1 MKTVC
6 RATLLVYFV
15 LICLTGCGGNSTS
28 PNAPPGS
35 GCSGVVISGTLQDS
49 LTSQPVA
56 QGMAVLESGTELA
69 TTAVYDF
76 FPTQEVATDIH
87 GGFSLCA
94 QAAAYPSAIVL
105 EAMDSGGEAYPP
117 FIAPVSGTAN
127 LGTIL
132 MGGCTLTCGF
142 LAGEL
147 QTSTPATITGVI
159 TSAPTAVAG
168 TVVPQYAMQALDG
181 SKATDGSP
189 NLWAVALPVFNAS
202 PVLTF
207 STITGA
213 CAGVGPFCS
222 TYTLLVPAQ
231 SPLRSV
237 SGGTTQ
243 AAVAPTYMIYAVPG
257 NGAVCTPTFGSSAF
271 QPDGKSLLT
280 ATPGAQ
286 LTAESISLSGCH

>member
-1 MKTVC
+1 
-6 RATLLVYFV
+6 
-15 LICLTGCGGNSTS
+15 
-28 PNAPPGS
+28 
-35 GCSGVVISGTLQDS
+35 
-49 LTSQPVA
+49 
-56 QGMAVLESGTELA
+56 
-69 TTAVYDF
+69 
-76 FPTQEVATDIH
+76 
-87 GGFSLCA
+87 
-94 QAAAYPSAIVL
+94 
-105 EAMDSGGEAYPP
+105 MDSGGKAYPP
-117 FIAPVSGTAN
+117 FVAQVSGTAN

-142 LAGEL
+142 FAGEQ
-147 QTSTPATITGVI
+147 QTATPATITGVI
-159 TSAPTAVAG
+159 ASAPIAVAG

-189 NLWAVALPVFNAS
+189 NLWAVALPVFTAS

-207 STITGA
+207 STITGP

-257 NGAVCTPTFGSSAF
+257 NGAVCTPTFGFSVF

-286 LTAESISLSGCH
+286 LTAKSISLSGCH

>member
-56 QGMAVLESGTELA
+56 QGMAVLAFGTELA
-69 TTAVYDF
+69 TDT
-76 FPTQEVATDIH
+76 H

-132 MGGCTLTCGF
+132 MGGCTLTCG
-142 LAGEL
+142 
-147 QTSTPATITGVI
+147 
-159 TSAPTAVAG
+159 
-168 TVVPQYAMQALDG
+168 
-181 SKATDGSP
+181 
-189 NLWAVALPVFNAS
+189 
-202 PVLTF
+202 
-207 STITGA
+207 
-213 CAGVGPFCS
+213 
-222 TYTLLVPAQ
+222 
-231 SPLRSV
+231 LRR
-237 SGGTTQ
+237 
-243 AAVAPTYMIYAVPG
+243 
-257 NGAVCTPTFGSSAF
+257 
-271 QPDGKSLLT
+271 K
-280 ATPGAQ
+280 
-286 LTAESISLSGCH
+286 